1 MRTIL
6 VTLGIIILILLLT
19 IKVIY
24 NTSQTWKSEAERESL
39 NVEALI
45 AEKSETAIRQNLTI
59 AELKNR
65 YGKVIDSLGYKMKRV
80 EGLTKVQVRKEV
92 RTVQLWRDSI
102 VHDTVRINRTIQ
114 VADSCLKIKVTDSG
128 DTARIESDLTLNAF
142 VIYYRGKRIHPFW
155 KFWNNTR
162 TPMVQVHTNCGQVQV
177 TAVEVR
183 R

>member
-1 MRTIL
+1 MRT
-6 VTLGIIILILLLT
+6 TLATLLIIIFILLLT
-19 IKVIY
+19 IKIMY
-24 NTSQTWKSEAERESL
+24 NTNQTWKAEAERESL

-59 AELKNR
+59 SELKNR
-65 YGKVIDSLGYKMKRV
+65 YGK
-80 EGLTKVQVRKEV
+80 TEV

-114 VADSCLKIKVTDSG
+114 VADSCLKIKVTDQG

-142 VIYYRGKRIHPFW
+142 VIYYRGKRVYPIW

-162 TPMVQVHTNCGQVQV
+162 TPMVKVHTNCGQVQV
-177 TAVEVR
+177 SAVEVR
-183 R
+183 K